1 MVFKWMTFIFKK
13 LIYITLNEY
22 PAILFLEYFQK
33 YSSWKLILKKRS
45 SLFSI
50 SLSFSFEKEKVRQ
63 SYFEEKKQ
71 TKQLKSQD
79 KKTPPIIRSFIFS
92 YFSAQSV
99 VDFCLRRRC
108 YMDNVWTRQDKKN
121 VCTEGIRSNCW
132 FLDTTTVLDSSS
144 YSSSP
149 SRVTEVGSN
158 FPFIYIR
165 LSKALLLR

>member
-1 MVFKWMTFIFKK
+1 MKHFEKLKFVFLKRIFTVQLYSKVDLYFLK
-13 LIYITLNEY
+13 RKY
-22 PAILFLEYFQK
+22 PAILFFEYFK
-33 YSSWKLILKKRS
+33 NIPRESSFFKKRFS
-45 SLFSI
+45 RFSI

-108 YMDNVWTRQDKKN
+108 YVDNV
-121 VCTEGIRSNCW
+121 
-132 FLDTTTVLDSSS
+132 
-144 YSSSP
+144 
-149 SRVTEVGSN
+149 
-158 FPFIYIR
+158 
-165 LSKALLLR
+165 

>member
-1 MVFKWMTFIFKK
+1 MTFIFKK

-22 PAILFLEYFQK
+22 PAILFFEYFQK
-33 YSSWKLILKKRS
+33 YSSWKLLIEKKKKIQSVFHFSVIFIWERKRCGKVILKK
-45 SLFSI
+45 
-50 SLSFSFEKEKVRQ
+50 
-63 SYFEEKKQ
+63 KKQ

-108 YMDNVWTRQDKKN
+108 CMDNVWTRQDKKN

-149 SRVTEVGSN
+149 SRVTVQ
-158 FPFIYIR
+158 PR
-165 LSKALLLR
+165 